1 MHYIDNCLEECNVSV
16 VTASLTQCTGNWQ
29 DLNYVPSYNKFYY
42 ILKGEG
48 ELTVAGQVYHP
59 TAGQLFLMPAG
70 LQQSYRT
77 TDGPPYYKYW
87 CHFHAKVGSRNLFD
101 LIQTP
106 LCVTISDP
114 APLVG
119 LFQSLIEAMSHETYT
134 SRLHARSVATEI
146 LATYLDAAAAVTCP
160 NDDVAEKLS
169 AVVEYV
175 NMHLSE
181 EITLETLASLVHF
194 HPNYFIRFFKQNLG
208 VSPMQYVSKARID
221 HAKVLLKTTDEKIA
235 DIASLTGFHDLFY
248 FSQRFKEQT
257 GFSPTDF
264 RKL

>member
-1 MHYIDNCLEECNVSV
+1 
-16 VTASLTQCTGNWQ
+16 
-29 DLNYVPSYNKFYY
+29 
-42 ILKGEG
+42 
-48 ELTVAGQVYHP
+48 
-59 TAGQLFLMPAG
+59 
-70 LQQSYRT
+70 
-77 TDGPPYYKYW
+77 
-87 CHFHAKVGSRNLFD
+87 
-101 LIQTP
+101 
-106 LCVTISDP
+106 
-114 APLVG
+114 
-119 LFQSLIEAMSHETYT
+119 MSHETYT